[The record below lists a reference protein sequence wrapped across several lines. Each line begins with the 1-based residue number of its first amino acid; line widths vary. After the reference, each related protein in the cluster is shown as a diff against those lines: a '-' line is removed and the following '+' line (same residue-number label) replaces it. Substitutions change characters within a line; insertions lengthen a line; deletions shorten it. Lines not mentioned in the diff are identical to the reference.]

1 MMSGSLRLELALASG
16 LRSRIVVVPTY
27 VLLVSDYCSSFCTY
41 PTSCLEEVFSETGL
55 PVSERLKNS
64 PPLGVTRPAKGDKEE
79 ETP

>member
-1 MMSGSLRLELALASG
+1 MFPLLLPDISNIFKNITTIYQEK
-16 LRSRIVVVPTY
+16 T
-27 VLLVSDYCSSFCTY
+27 LVSSRAFARCFYS
-41 PTSCLEEVFSETGL
+41 PSCLEEVFSETGL